1 MISTMCC
8 GSCGCSKSLGLDLGM
23 FCSSASNIASVIAC
37 VAASTLSL
45 VLPMSEKKVVADLRI
60 LDNPPNLRS

>member
-8 GSCGCSKSLGLDLGM
+8 GSCGCLKLLGLDLGM

-37 VAASTLSL
+37 VAASTLSF
-45 VLPMSEKKVVADLRI
+45 VLPMSGKEAVADLR
-60 LDNPPNLRS
+60 DS